1 MTAIYIDLVCRI
13 IFIIALLGWNV
24 LEGAAFENYYP
35 KALVKLYTVPL
46 WRFALLVATILSARW
61 STSVG
66 VMMAFAIFF
75 YVMDMEVVLNK
86 WA

>member
-13 IFIIALLGWNV
+13 IFTTVLLIWNIF
-24 LEGAAFENYYP
+24 EAAPFENNYP
-35 KALVKLYTVPL
+35 TVLVKLYTIPL
-46 WRFALLVATILSARW
+46 WRFALLLATVLGARW

-66 VMMAFAIFF
+66 IMMAFSIFF
-75 YVMDMEVVLNK
+75 YVMDMEVTLNK